1 MNKYIKFIEKYRK
14 LLLIML
20 LLINIIA
27 IIGITKIRINTNFD
41 IFSAKNS
48 IYREN
53 FKEMEK
59 YFNSSEQLMILI
71 ENDKLD
77 SEAIRKWYDFQNF
90 LNNLE
95 NISYVNGPAPE
106 KIVIGQNTINIK
118 DIKDKEVEMLE
129 NYYSSFEDF
138 SHITNK
144 EGKTYATYIAFIDD
158 KFNRDDIKDIES
170 YFNDKDIKY
179 YISGDVYNELKI
191 IDYIMSILLFL
202 PHLALILILL
212 VFRSQMK
219 SIKATILSI
228 VPAGL
233 GALWT
238 MGLVGWLGNEVS
250 IITVIAPIFTIVIG
264 SADGLH
270 FVSHIQDARKEGLN
284 KIDSIIE
291 TLKMVGIPM
300 IITTVTSVAGFLSL
314 LVMNTESIYDFAI
327 FASFGITFAGIA
339 TWYVLPLI
347 LVGDIKLKYNESDK
361 NVFDFTHRLI
371 KKSWGKESIIIL
383 TTLIII
389 SILSFNFIN
398 NEFNMLMVYKDNT
411 DVSKNYNKI
420 MEVNGG
426 SLPIYSYI
434 NLENNPISATSSDK
448 VLSLIKELEDS
459 EYVEKVN
466 SVYHYLAIINS
477 MMQNKNEPVYPK
489 QEILVNKIYNTM
501 IQSNNTMINE
511 LINKDE
517 NVVRLM
523 IFPKD
528 LENETL
534 DNIETIINDFN
545 NKNNSDDAKV
555 TGLQF
560 LMKDLNDD
568 MFKNVVNSIVLAL
581 GLVFILLFLALRNLK
596 VTIYS
601 LLPIIATIIIIFGF
615 LGISGIPL
623 NIITVIIFSISIGVG
638 IDYAV
643 HYSSVWMI
651 YYKKNSDKLLSA
663 EEAYKYTSRPILA
676 NAIGLTI
683 GLSALLLSPLKIHF
697 YVSTLMWVSMVGS
710 VFLTLSFLPTLL
722 IGRKEK

>member
-1 MNKYIKFIEKYRK
+1 MKKYIRFIEKYRK

-20 LLINIIA
+20 IVINIIA
-27 IIGITKIRINTNFD
+27 ILGITKIRINTNFD

-53 FKEMEK
+53 FKEMDK

-71 ENDKLD
+71 ENDNLD
-77 SEAIRKWYDFQNF
+77 SEAIKKWYDFQSF

-95 NISYVNGPAPE
+95 NITYVNGPAPE
-106 KIVIGQNTINIK
+106 KITIGQNTISIK
-118 DIKDKEVEMLE
+118 DIRDKEVEMLE
-129 NYYSSFEDF
+129 KYYSSFEDF
-138 SHITNK
+138 SPITNK
-144 EGKTYATYIAFIDD
+144 YGKTYGTYIAFIDEE
-158 KFNRDDIKDIES
+158 FNRDDIKDIEN
-170 YFNDKDIKY
+170 YFKDKDIEY

-191 IDYIMSILLFL
+191 IDYIMSVLLFL
-202 PHLALILILL
+202 PPLALILILL
-212 VFRSQMK
+212 VFKSQMK
-219 SIKATILSI
+219 SIKATILSVI
-228 VPAGL
+228 PAGL

-238 MGLVGWLGNEVS
+238 MGLVGWIGNEVS

-270 FVSHIQDARKEGLN
+270 FVSHIQDTRKEGLN

-347 LVGDIKLKYNESDK
+347 LVGDIKLKYNENDK

-371 KKSWGKESIIIL
+371 KKSWGKGSIIIL

-389 SILSFNFIN
+389 SIISFNFIN

-411 DVSKNYNKI
+411 DVSKSYNKI

-434 NLENNPISATSSDK
+434 NLESSPLSASSSDK
-448 VLSLIKELEDS
+448 VLSLIKELEES
-459 EYVEKVN
+459 EHVEKVN

-477 MMQNKNEPVYPK
+477 MMQNKNEPEYPN

-517 NVVRLM
+517 NIVRLM

-528 LENETL
+528 LENKTL
-534 DNIETIINDFN
+534 DKIETIINDFN
-545 NKNNSDDAKV
+545 NKNNSDEAKV

-560 LMKDLNDD
+560 LMRDLNDD
-568 MFKNVVNSIVLAL
+568 MFKNVINSITLAL
-581 GLVFILLFLALRNLK
+581 ALVLILLFISLRNLK
-596 VTIYS
+596 ITIYS
-601 LLPIIATIIIIFGF
+601 LLPIIATILIIFGF

-651 YYKKNSDKLLSA
+651 YYKKNCDKLQSA

-676 NAIGLTI
+676 NAIGLAI
-683 GLSALLLSPLKIHF
+683 GLSALLLSPLKIHV
-697 YVSTLMWVSMVGS
+697 YVSTLMWVSMIGS